1 MSIYKI
7 KGINTK
13 GKPFQGVPQLGILL
27 DYKGEERWVN
37 GPRTGDAVNWIKGQD
52 IDIDIM
58 PNGQYLNF
66 TIKQGGAATANN
78 KLGAQIATVKQ
89 EDDVF
94 GKCKFG
100 FLQEAFTP
108 FLKGELMMNIED
120 IEHQAEEFTKMA
132 MRKL

>member
-1 MSIYKI
+1 MIYKI

-37 GPRTGDAVNWIKGQD
+37 GPRTGDAVNWVKGQD

-58 PNGQYLNF
+58 PNGQYLNY
-66 TIKQGGAATANN
+66 TIKAGASANANN
-78 KLGAQIATVKQ
+78 KLGAQIAGAKQ
-89 EDDVF
+89 EEDVF

-100 FLQEAFTP
+100 FLQKAFP
-108 FLKGELMMNIED
+108 LFLKGEIMSSIEE
-120 IEHQAEEFTKMA
+120 IEQQAEEFTKMA
-132 MRKL
+132 IRKL